1 MSWHRGQYNSII
13 DVAGLRVGHA
23 HDEARATGVSVVL
36 PDDRSIAACDI
47 RGGGP
52 GTRETDALA
61 PENFVDAVDGIFL
74 SGGSVYG
81 LAAGSAIT
89 DWLGAQGKG
98 FRLVENVPPSP
109 IVSGAILFDLS
120 NGGDK
125 DWGEQPPYYQLGREA
140 AAAAAAS
147 HATFPLGNVGAGYG
161 ALAGHVKG
169 GLGSASCMTEDG
181 FEIGA
186 LVAVNSFGAVVCPGT
201 RRLWAADYEADDEM
215 GGVEDDRKPDM
226 GDIFA
231 NTKISASPRS
241 ASPRTNTSLA
251 VVAVNA
257 TLTPSEVRRVAMM
270 AQDGLARAIRP
281 AHAAVDGDSVF
292 ALATGRREIS
302 GGGGGGGVSGM
313 RALEVS
319 RLGAL
324 AADCVSRAVGRA
336 IWSAESLHG
345 WVSYREFYG
354 L

>member
-1 MSWHRGQYNSII
+1 MNHIKECIMSWQRGQYNSII

-89 DWLGAQGKG
+89 DWLGARGKG
-98 FRLVENVPPSP
+98 FRLVENVLPSP
-109 IVSGAILFDLS
+109 IVSGAILFDLA

-125 DWGEQPPYYQLGREA
+125 DWGEQPPYYDLARRASIA
-140 AAAAAAS
+140 ADHAA
-147 HATFPLGNVGAGYG
+147 FDLGNVGAGYG

-169 GLGSASCMTEDG
+169 GLGSASCITEDG

-186 LVAVNSFGAVVCPGT
+186 LVAVNSFGAVVRPGT

-231 NTKISASPRS
+231 NTKMS

-292 ALATGRREIS
+292 ALATGRREM
-302 GGGGGGGVSGM
+302 GGGGGGVSGM

-319 RLGAL
+319 RLGAWG
-324 AADCVSRAVGRA
+324 ADCVSRAVGRA

>member
-1 MSWHRGQYNSII
+1 MSWQRGQYNSII

-89 DWLGAQGKG
+89 DWLGARGKG

-109 IVSGAILFDLS
+109 PPSPIVSGAILFDLA

-125 DWGEQPPYYQLGREA
+125 DWGEQPPYYDLARRASIA
-140 AAAAAAS
+140 ADHAA
-147 HATFPLGNVGAGYG
+147 FDLGNVGAGYG

-169 GLGSASCMTEDG
+169 GLGSASCITEDG

-186 LVAVNSFGAVVCPGT
+186 LVAVNSFGAVVRPGT

-231 NTKISASPRS
+231 NTKISVSTRS

-292 ALATGRREIS
+292 ALATGRREL
-302 GGGGGGGVSGM
+302 GGGGGGGGM

-319 RLGAL
+319 RLGAWG
-324 AADCVSRAVGRA
+324 ADCVSRAVGRA

>member
-1 MSWHRGQYNSII
+1 MSWQRGQYNSII

-140 AAAAAAS
+140 AAAAS

-169 GLGSASCMTEDG
+169 GLGSASCITEDG

-186 LVAVNSFGAVVCPGT
+186 LVAVNSFGAVVRPGT

-231 NTKISASPRS
+231 NTKLAAAPRS
-241 ASPRTNTSLA
+241 VSTRTNTSLA

-292 ALATGRREIS
+292 ALATGRREL
-302 GGGGGGGVSGM
+302 GGGGGGGGGGM

-319 RLGAL
+319 RLGAWG
-324 AADCVSRAVGRA
+324 ADCVSRAVGRA